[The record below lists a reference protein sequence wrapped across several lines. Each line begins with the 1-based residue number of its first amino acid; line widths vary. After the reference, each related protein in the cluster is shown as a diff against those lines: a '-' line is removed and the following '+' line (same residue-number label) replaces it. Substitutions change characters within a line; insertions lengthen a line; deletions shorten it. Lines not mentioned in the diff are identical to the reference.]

1 MFHRKLLHYKGN
13 MAQIQD
19 SFEVQLLG
27 KGPYKEYW
35 VNSTENHTEGT
46 GVAGRVLE
54 FLKAQDAKA
63 VSIRLFG
70 SHSDIEDALRLI
82 EMQTEE
88 VGVLPLCILQ
98 DDSTGHAPL
107 DIQVHAISGA
117 NLKPLYFEDVPVGHE
132 FEDAHAKY
140 YMLNVLPNDGEAS
153 KCDQTNDIF
162 ERSHAILEGLG
173 LNFSDTIRTWLFVQ
187 DILSW
192 YGDLNETRDRFFER
206 HDIFN
211 KLVPASTGIGVM
223 NLQNKALVTNVLA
236 VIPKTSETTME
247 PVASPLQNPALDY
260 KSSFSRAVKVSTPDY
275 GRLYISG
282 TASIE
287 KSGDTVFLDDT
298 AAQIEMTMQVVH
310 AILNNADMDWSDTV
324 TALAYFKYRKDFGLF
339 DDYCRANGIKIPHI
353 KIHADVCRDDL
364 LFELELDAMSKNAT

>member
-1 MFHRKLLHYKGN
+1 
-13 MAQIQD
+13 
-19 SFEVQLLG
+19 
-27 KGPYKEYW
+27 
-35 VNSTENHTEGT
+35 
-46 GVAGRVLE
+46 
-54 FLKAQDAKA
+54 
-63 VSIRLFG
+63 
-70 SHSDIEDALRLI
+70 
-82 EMQTEE
+82 
-88 VGVLPLCILQ
+88 
-98 DDSTGHAPL
+98 
-107 DIQVHAISGA
+107 
-117 NLKPLYFEDVPVGHE
+117 
-132 FEDAHAKY
+132 
-140 YMLNVLPNDGEAS
+140 MLNVLPNDGEAS
-153 KCDQTNDIF
+153 KCDQTYDIF